1 MDDLNGLDWS
11 QPAKQPATTPAAFPP
26 FRQSPTSQ
34 LSGRSTPLPLASLS
48 AQQSGVGAQQPKPF
62 KAPSKPATPANDS
75 FASLVSSKATASKP
89 AGSGLSL
96 QERQKQLQEEKQRQ
110 EEERRRQ
117 YDASF
122 GGADSQFWNKVGSG
136 SGKSTP
142 EPSAS
147 ASATALAI
155 PPPGSNNPFSKQTQ
169 TLSQTINKP
178 FAGLDTT
185 AKRPVQSPPAADNDD
200 LFAAFNSAAPVD
212 KSSHFPPPSN
222 GSGRSTPAFSA
233 TASRGPTPLPQTS
246 SVNANAFAAADD
258 DDMFGLKQMAQ
269 KSTSPAPPPR
279 PPAND
284 DADDILG
291 LLAKPVEEF
300 KKEEPKPAVNKVRQE
315 AARERSSSPMNAHDR
330 AVAELVDMGFSA
342 DQSAIA
348 LATTDSGL
356 DVQAAVGWI
365 LNQAHAQAQAQAKQ
379 RTQDPSQ
386 ERSRQRPGEP
396 EERSRR
402 GNSRPSA
409 REGRG
414 SEPVPA
420 WMRDEDA
427 RSRSGQRRQEG
438 QKQEKDVTQVA
449 SEIGS
454 TLFKSA
460 NSLWKQGRKQVQKA
474 VADFQQEGG
483 DPGVPK
489 WMRDAQ
495 AAEAAAAAP
504 RSSRSQPP
512 DAGATDEAMMLEG
525 GGRPTKPTRQTEQR
539 PRHDELPVRP
549 RREQERPDR
558 MASQSPA
565 QRQST
570 PSHDKRPAA
579 RLTRQEVEEQSA
591 QAYVSPARRKKTTP
605 QPPPEVDLFSPEP
618 TSSAPKPR
626 QPAPA
631 QSNNPFLQ
639 ASSTP
644 KTRTPART
652 PSPPR
657 PKAPPRRIPP
667 ASSSAL
673 STSARDRQKGSE
685 AFKRGDYSAAHVA
698 YTSALGPLPDTHPV
712 TIIVL
717 CNRAVT
723 NIKVGDPK
731 AAIADADAALA
742 IIGLSKGEGEKIAS
756 GGAEGDK
763 DMKEFYGKA
772 LMRKAEALENME
784 KWADAHKVW
793 KVAVHDGVGGA
804 VAISGRNRCEK
815 AAANGNND
823 STPAPVKRPP
833 VRKPA
838 PKPSAMSDLGG
849 GAPDSEAVKRLKLAN
864 AAAEK
869 ADDEKFA
876 LADQVDAKLIAWK
889 GGKTDNLRALLG
901 SLDNVLWPEAG
912 WKKVGMGDLVMPNKV
927 KINYMKAI
935 AKVHPDKI
943 PQSATTEQRM
953 ISASVFATLNEAWDK
968 FKADNNL

>member
-11 QPAKQPATTPAAFPP
+11 KPAKQPAATPAAFPP
-26 FRQSPTSQ
+26 FRQSPGPTSQ
-34 LSGRSTPLPLASLS
+34 LSGRSTPLASLS

-75 FASLVSSKATASKP
+75 FASLVSSKASKP

-96 QERQKQLQEEKQRQ
+96 QERQKQLQEEKLRQ
-110 EEERRRQ
+110 EEEQRRQ

-136 SGKSTP
+136 KSTP
-142 EPSAS
+142 EPSV
-147 ASATALAI
+147 LAI
-155 PPPGSNNPFSKQTQ
+155 PPPGSNNPFSKQT
-169 TLSQTINKP
+169 LSQTINKP
-178 FAGLDTT
+178 FAGLDT
-185 AKRPVQSPPAADNDD
+185 ASKRPVPVQSPPAADTDD
-200 LFAAFNSAAPVD
+200 IFAAFNSAAPVD

-246 SVNANAFAAADD
+246 NVNAFAADDD

-269 KSTSPAPPPR
+269 KSTSPAPP

-300 KKEEPKPAVNKVRQE
+300 KKEEPKPAVKQARQE

-342 DQSAIA
+342 NQSAIA

-365 LNQAHAQAQAQAKQ
+365 LNQAHAQTKQ
-379 RTQDPSQ
+379 RKQDPSQ
-386 ERSRQRPGEP
+386 ERSRRRPDEP

-402 GNSRPSA
+402 GNSRPTA

-414 SEPVPA
+414 SESVPA

-427 RSRSGQRRQEG
+427 RSRSGQRRQDG

-449 SEIGS
+449 SEIGT

-483 DPGVPK
+483 DPSVPK

-495 AAEAAAAAP
+495 VAEAAAAAP
-504 RSSRSQPP
+504 RSSRSQRP

-539 PRHDELPVRP
+539 PQHDELPVRP

-558 MASQSPA
+558 MTSQSPA

-570 PSHDKRPAA
+570 PSYDKRPAA

-618 TSSAPKPR
+618 ASAAPKPR
-626 QPAPA
+626 QPAPT

-644 KTRTPART
+644 KSRTPART

-673 STSARDRQKGSE
+673 STSAKDRQKGSE

-731 AAIADADAALA
+731 AAIVDADAALA
-742 IIGLSKGEGEKIAS
+742 IIGISKGEGEKIAS

-823 STPAPVKRPP
+823 STPAPVKRSPF
-833 VRKPA
+833 RKPA

-876 LADQVDAKLIAWK
+876 LTDQVDAKLIAWK

-935 AKVHPDKI
+935 AKVHPDKVCKDSSSLCPYTDSFNQI
-943 PQSATTEQRM
+943 PQSATTEQKM

>member
-26 FRQSPTSQ
+26 FRQSPTPQ
-34 LSGRSTPLPLASLS
+34 LSGRSTPLTGLS
-48 AQQSGVGAQQPKPF
+48 SQQSGGGAQLPKHF

-75 FASLVSSKATASKP
+75 FASLISSKASKP

-110 EEERRRQ
+110 EAERRKQ

-122 GGADSQFWNKVGSG
+122 GGADSQFWNNAG

-142 EPSAS
+142 EPSA
-147 ASATALAI
+147 LGAI
-155 PPPGSNNPFSKQTQ
+155 PPPGSNNPFSKQ

-185 AKRPVQSPPAADNDD
+185 SKRPVQSPPAEDD

-222 GSGRSTPAFSA
+222 ASGRSTPAFSA
-233 TASRGPTPLPQTS
+233 TASRGPTPLPQS
-246 SVNANAFAAADD
+246 SNLNTNTNTFADDD

-269 KSTSPAPPPR
+269 KSTSPAPPP
-279 PPAND
+279 PTND
-284 DADDILG
+284 ADDDILG
-291 LLAKPVEEF
+291 LLGKPVEEF
-300 KKEEPKPAVNKVRQE
+300 KKEEPKPAAEQSQRNAR
-315 AARERSSSPMNAHDR
+315 RERSSSPMNAHDR

-365 LNQAHAQAQAQAKQ
+365 LNQAHAQAKQ
-379 RTQDPSQ
+379 RSQEPSQ
-386 ERSRQRPGEP
+386 ERSRRRPDESRERPQRGD
-396 EERSRR
+396 
-402 GNSRPSA
+402 SRPSA

-414 SEPVPA
+414 GESVPA
-420 WMRDEDA
+420 WMREEDA
-427 RSRSGQRRQEG
+427 RSRSASRRQDG
-438 QKQEKDVTQVA
+438 QKQDKDVTQVA
-449 SEIGS
+449 SDIGS

-474 VADFQQEGG
+474 VADFQQDGG
-483 DPGVPK
+483 DPSVPK

-495 AAEAAAAAP
+495 AAEAAP
-504 RSSRSQPP
+504 RPSRSQRQ
-512 DAGATDEAMMLEG
+512 DAAATDEAMMLEA
-525 GGRPTKPTRQTEQR
+525 GGRPPKPS
-539 PRHDELPVRP
+539 RHEDLPVRP
-549 RREQERPDR
+549 RREQDMSRNGTPDR

-570 PSHDKRPAA
+570 PSYDKRPAA
-579 RLTRQEVEEQSA
+579 RLTRQDVEEQSA
-591 QAYVSPARRKKTTP
+591 QAYVSPSRRKKATP
-605 QPPPEVDLFSPEP
+605 QPQPEVDLFSPEP
-618 TSSAPKPR
+618 TAPAPKPR
-626 QPAPA
+626 QPVQAH
-631 QSNNPFLQ
+631 SNNPFLQ
-639 ASSTP
+639 ATSTP

-657 PKAPPRRIPP
+657 PKAPPRRLPP
-667 ASSSAL
+667 VSSSAL

-685 AFKRGDYSAAHVA
+685 AFKRGDYSAAHIA

-742 IIGLSKGEGEKIAS
+742 IIGVSKGDGEKIAS

-772 LMRKAEALENME
+772 LMRKAEALEHME
-784 KWADAHKVW
+784 KWTDAHKVW
-793 KVAVHDGVGGA
+793 KLAVQDGVGGA
-804 VAISGRNRCEK
+804 VSISGRNRCEK
-815 AAANGNND
+815 AAAGGNND
-823 STPAPVKRPP
+823 STPAPAKRPP

-849 GAPDSEAVKRLKLAN
+849 SAPDSEAVKRLKLAN

-876 LADQVDAKLIAWK
+876 LSDQVDAKLIAWK

-935 AKVHPDKI
+935 AKVHPDKVCCRHFFL
-943 PQSATTEQRM
+943 PSR
-953 ISASVFATLNEAWDK
+953 D
-968 FKADNNL
+968 

>member
-11 QPAKQPATTPAAFPP
+11 QPAKQPANTPAAFPP
-26 FRQSPTSQ
+26 FRQSPTPQ
-34 LSGRSTPLPLASLS
+34 LSGRSTPLSGLS
-48 AQQSGVGAQQPKPF
+48 MQQSGGGQQPKPF

-75 FASLVSSKATASKP
+75 FAGLISSKTSKP

-96 QERQKQLQEEKQRQ
+96 QERQKQLQEEKLRQ
-110 EEERRRQ
+110 EAERRKQ

-122 GGADSQFWNKVGSG
+122 GGADSQFWNAG

-142 EPSAS
+142 EPS
-147 ASATALAI
+147 TLGAI
-155 PPPGSNNPFSKQTQ
+155 PPPGSNNPFSKQ

-185 AKRPVQSPPAADNDD
+185 SKRPIQSPPPDD
-200 LFAAFNSAAPVD
+200 LLAAFNSAVPVD
-212 KSSHFPPPSN
+212 RSSHFPPPSN

-233 TASRGPTPLPQTS
+233 TASRGQTPLPQS
-246 SVNANAFAAADD
+246 SNNVNAFPDDD

-269 KSTSPAPPPR
+269 KPVSPAPPQSTN
-279 PPAND
+279 ND
-284 DADDILG
+284 DDDILG
-291 LLAKPVEEF
+291 LLGKPVEDF
-300 KKEEPKPAVNKVRQE
+300 KREEPKPVAEEPRQQTPPK
-315 AARERSSSPMNAHDR
+315 RSSSPMNAHDR

-365 LNQAHAQAQAQAKQ
+365 LNQAHAKAKQ
-379 RTQDPSQ
+379 RSQEPSRDSSRRRHDESQ
-386 ERSRQRPGEP
+386 ERP
-396 EERSRR
+396 RR
-402 GNSRPSA
+402 GEGRPSA

-414 SEPVPA
+414 GESVPA

-427 RSRSGQRRQEG
+427 RSRSARRQQDGQR
-438 QKQEKDVTQVA
+438 QEKDVSQVA

-454 TLFKSA
+454 NLFKSA

-474 VADFQQEGG
+474 VADFQQDGG
-483 DPGVPK
+483 DPSVPK

-495 AAEAAAAAP
+495 AAEAAP
-504 RSSRSQPP
+504 RSSRQQRSE
-512 DAGATDEAMMLEG
+512 AEATHEAMMLEA
-525 GGRPTKPTRQTEQR
+525 GGRPTKPPRPSERQRQ
-539 PRHDELPVRP
+539 DDLPVRQK
-549 RREQERPDR
+549 REQELSRNGTPNR
-558 MASQSPA
+558 MSSQSPA
-565 QRQST
+565 QRQPTTSY
-570 PSHDKRPAA
+570 DKRPAA
-579 RLTRQEVEEQSA
+579 RLTRQEMEERSP
-591 QAYVSPARRKKTTP
+591 QAYISPARRKKATP
-605 QPPPEVDLFSPEP
+605 QPQPEVDLFSPEP
-618 TSSAPKPR
+618 AAPEAKPH
-626 QPAPA
+626 QPARA
-631 QSNNPFLQ
+631 QSNNPYLQ
-639 ASSTP
+639 ATSTP

-657 PKAPPRRIPP
+657 PKAPPRQIPP
-667 ASSSAL
+667 VSSSAL

-685 AFKRGDYSAAHVA
+685 AFKRGDYSAAHIA
-698 YTSALGPLPDTHPV
+698 YTSALSPLPDTHPV

-731 AAIADADAALA
+731 AAITDADAALA
-742 IIGLSKGEGEKIAS
+742 IIGISKGEGEKIAS

-772 LMRKAEALENME
+772 IMRKAEALENME

-793 KVAVHDGVGGA
+793 KMAVQDGVGGA
-804 VAISGRNRCEK
+804 VSISGRNRCEK
-815 AAANGNND
+815 AAARGNNE
-823 STPAPVKRPP
+823 SAPAPVKRPP

-901 SLDNVLWPEAG
+901 SLDSVLWPEAG

-935 AKVHPDKI
+935 AKVHPDKVCYTHTVLGFLMLI
-943 PQSATTEQRM
+943 FPDRSHNQPPRSRR
-953 ISASVFATLNEAWDK
+953 
-968 FKADNNL
+968 